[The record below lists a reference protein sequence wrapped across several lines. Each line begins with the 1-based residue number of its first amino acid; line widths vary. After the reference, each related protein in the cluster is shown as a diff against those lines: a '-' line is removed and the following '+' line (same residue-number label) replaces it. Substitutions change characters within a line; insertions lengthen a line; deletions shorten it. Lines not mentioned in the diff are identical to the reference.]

1 MTEKM
6 IFIMHTLRSDLNKL
20 KEISFFIKESRD
32 FVVKNNTTLLVEDV
46 QQVPFR
52 YIKTIDF
59 FLQHI

>member
-6 IFIMHTLRSDLNKL
+6 VFIMHTLRSDLNKL